1 MEVTIRELAPLV
13 DSLMALL
20 AWLALGWLI
29 LRPRSR
35 VTAEQIPTPS
45 VKPLS
50 DGERPRYAVRL
61 AMRFEKWVHR
71 RVETFEFLDAET
83 VRRRMSVDF
92 TLPEHRAID
101 ENATVY
107 VPLMIIE
114 KRDLR
119 NLDVRNRKGN
129 PLNVLTR
136 EQSSSVAL
144 SGLEALLGSG
154 EEAAVSREK
163 LVQIIEGAARTAGP
177 IAKAISIDEEKMLAL
192 WEASGA
198 SSEAVRILSETIKAL
213 LEDLA
218 IGFMLLVPISYQGEK
233 RQLIKFSFDAEM
245 RRPKLRQIQRW
256 GRAEAYRWATRTLS
270 SFGLVGRQEEFDDL
284 SPSWAESYHAEL
296 LPPAGTYAADTKLT
310 ITTTESSEPLESTD
324 DNHWRPHVRAPQ
336 EGRTRN
342 PADSG
347 VLTTRFQARRDG
359 LVFPLFLGAAII
371 TGVLAY
377 VPGQVE
383 HLDGITLGALLLAP
397 FALSLYYARSDE
409 NSYVTNAMRGMRFIG
424 TVPVVAGVLVI
435 ALVALGYLG
444 TDAAGEPD
452 WAITLTLWAARISAG
467 ATVVLLMALLTPGLG
482 WIVRYCEERL
492 PKSRLAQGIQ
502 GGVAVLVWLAVVI
515 AIYGVLAKLL
525 PI

>member
-1 MEVTIRELAPLV
+1 MEVTVRELAPLV
-13 DSLMALL
+13 DSLVALL
-20 AWLALGWLI
+20 AWLTLGWLI
-29 LRPRSR
+29 LRPRR
-35 VTAEQIPTPS
+35 TALPEPPPAPS
-45 VKPLS
+45 IKPLS

-92 TLPEHRAID
+92 TLPEHRAI
-101 ENATVY
+101 EEGETVF

-119 NLDVRNRKGN
+119 NLDVRDRDKTR
-129 PLNVLTR
+129 LNVLTR
-136 EQSSSVAL
+136 EQSSAIAL

-154 EEAAVSREK
+154 EEAAVPREQ
-163 LVQIIEGAARTAGP
+163 LVQIIEGPASSAGRL
-177 IAKAISIDEEKMLAL
+177 AESISIDEERMLAV

-198 SSEAVRILSETIKAL
+198 SPEAVRILSATIKAL

-218 IGFMLLVPISYQGEK
+218 IGFMLLVPISYRPDQ
-233 RQLIKFSFDAEM
+233 RRLIKFSFDAEM
-245 RRPKLRQIQRW
+245 RHPKLRQIQRW
-256 GRAEAYRWATRTLS
+256 GRAGAYRWATRILS

-284 SPSWAESYHAEL
+284 SPGWTESYHAEL
-296 LPPAGTYAADTKLT
+296 LPPAGTYATDTKLT
-310 ITTTESSEPLESTD
+310 ITTTESDEPLVSTD

-377 VPGQVE
+377 VPEQAK
-383 HLDGITLGALLLAP
+383 HLDGVTLGALLLAP

-435 ALVALGYLG
+435 GLVALGYLG
-444 TDAAGEPD
+444 RSPAENPH
-452 WAITLTLWAARISAG
+452 WAITLTLWAGRISAG

-482 WIVRYCEERL
+482 WFVRSCEELL

-502 GGVAVLVWLAVVI
+502 GGAAVLAWLAVVI
-515 AIYGVLAKLL
+515 ALYGALARLL